1 MHSVFAGVSKESSEL
16 FDLLASN
23 NRVAI
28 LGQVAQG
35 FIDLYRKAQG
45 IQTAKVTLAAPI
57 TEALEKEIVAKA
69 KAMTGGTTIELAT
82 EIDPEIIGGFIL
94 RVGDLQYNAS
104 IANQFQKIKREF
116 RKSI

>member
-1 MHSVFAGVSKESSEL
+1 
-16 FDLLASN
+16 
-23 NRVAI
+23 
-28 LGQVAQG
+28 
-35 FIDLYRKAQG
+35 
-45 IQTAKVTLAAPI
+45 
-57 TEALEKEIVAKA
+57 
-69 KAMTGGTTIELAT
+69 LAT